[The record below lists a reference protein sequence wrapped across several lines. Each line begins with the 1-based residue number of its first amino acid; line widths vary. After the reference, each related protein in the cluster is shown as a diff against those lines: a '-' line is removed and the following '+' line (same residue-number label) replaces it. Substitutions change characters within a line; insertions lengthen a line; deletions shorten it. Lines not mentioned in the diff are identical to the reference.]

1 MVLIGVSGACAVVRR
16 QETLTVGMVGATA
29 NFVFFDDRWR
39 DLHKVA
45 VFRQGSVTKDYAMT
59 GDTAIIPWEV
69 LQIPGVPVHIGIC
82 GKSDDGAVVIPTIW
96 AKTAPVRHGADPSGD
111 ESYTPTPDVAAQLL
125 AQIAELKENGG
136 VREVYVQDTEPLEA
150 PDGSVWINMSEDD
163 FGEPAPEGSE
173 PSRDGGYYV
182 PTITQVDEST
192 ATISFAASKPSMA
205 LVDDV
210 TVTLPAGKDAAAPKL
225 TDEQKSAL
233 FSLMNRYYN
242 NRSLFCYDWY
252 TTRNYYAN
260 NRCWKDFYKEVT
272 VTDAEGNPVYNE
284 DGSVKKETV
293 YSRSLFRLCCATLAE
308 LVWMGRDITDFKGK
322 DGDTYNNGITP
333 AFDWGYYFQYKDRA
347 GLGGVAKRENGA
359 VTGYYKF
366 RSPLGTD
373 EYSYSVNTKY
383 SADRVGD
390 VNFPHAQ
397 EFNGFMMANDM
408 AKELYHMGCEIPFEQ
423 LEQGDLV
430 FIGDKWSES
439 VNEYLF
445 IQNTRFRGIS
455 HVAMVYKIVDG
466 VVWLIDSTDD
476 EFDTEAGTGLS
487 ILLCRENHSA
497 EMSTRA
503 RAIYMLGNVVMCA
516 RHPAAWG
523 KSNMAEVSS
532 IDFMPMAYTD
542 GLSKGRA
549 IPVDLSGQ
557 PLDVEAGR
565 WYLNGNQLGE
575 ANTSGTVSAWEE
587 IEFKTLYT

>member
-1 MVLIGVSGACAVVRR
+1 MSEIIKGNVTAADTLKGRVQLPGGNTGGA
-16 QETLTVGMVGATA
+16 L
-29 NFVFFDDRWR
+29 
-39 DLHKVA
+39 
-45 VFRQGSVTKDYAMT
+45 
-59 GDTAIIPWEV
+59 
-69 LQIPGVPVHIGIC
+69 
-82 GKSDDGAVVIPTIW
+82 
-96 AKTAPVRHGADPSGD
+96 
-111 ESYTPTPDVAAQLL
+111 
-125 AQIAELKENGG
+125 
-136 VREVYVQDTEPLEA
+136 VYVQDNEPLYA

-163 FGEPAPEGSE
+163 FGDPAPEGNE

-182 PTITQVDEST
+182 PTVTQVDEST
-192 ATISFAASKPSMA
+192 AKISFMGSKPNMA

-210 TVTLPAGKDAAAPKL
+210 TVKLPAGKAGVDGKDGADGAAGKDGVDGKDGKDVAAPKL
-225 TDEQKSAL
+225 TDEQKSGMKAL
-233 FSLMNRYYN
+233 MDAYYN
-242 NRSLFCYDWY
+242 NRSLFCYEWA

-260 NRCWKDFYKEVT
+260 NRCWKDFYKEVP
-272 VTDAEGNPVYNE
+272 VTDGEGNPVYNE

-293 YSRSLFRLCCATLAE
+293 YSHSLFRLCCATFAE
-308 LVWMGRDITDFKGK
+308 LVWMGRDITDFTGK

-347 GLGGVAKRENGA
+347 NMGGVAKRSGGA
-359 VTGYYKF
+359 ITGYYKF
-366 RSPLGTD
+366 RQPLGTD
-373 EYSYSVNTKY
+373 EYSYSVNTQY
-383 SADRVGD
+383 DADRVGD
-390 VNFPHAQ
+390 ANFPHAQ
-397 EFNGFMMANDM
+397 SFKGFMMANDM
-408 AKELYHMGCEIPFEQ
+408 AKELYHMGCEIPYEE

-455 HVAMVYKIVDG
+455 HVAMVYKIADG
-466 VVWLIDSTDD
+466 VVWLIDSADD

-487 ILLCRENHSA
+487 VLICRENHSK

-503 RAIYMLGNVVMCA
+503 RAINMLGNVVMCA

-523 KSNMAEVSS
+523 KGNMAEVSS

-542 GLSKGRA
+542 GLSSGRA